1 MKCGLAVFSE
11 ELHEKRLVRG
21 KSLIIVRN
29 HCKSVGFGLIVR
41 ELHGSFVLIQNVVTL
56 EGACIRAILNVDCRA
71 GESSVFIK
79 NITRVFRLFYYD
91 RS

>member
-1 MKCGLAVFSE
+1 MKCGLAVFPE

-29 HCKSVGFGLIVR
+29 HCESVGFGLIER
-41 ELHGSFVLIQNVVTL
+41 ELHGIFVFIQNVVAL
-56 EGACIRAILNVDCRA
+56 EGACVWAILNVDCRA

-79 NITRVFRLFYYD
+79 NVTVFFRLFYYD
-91 RS
+91 RD